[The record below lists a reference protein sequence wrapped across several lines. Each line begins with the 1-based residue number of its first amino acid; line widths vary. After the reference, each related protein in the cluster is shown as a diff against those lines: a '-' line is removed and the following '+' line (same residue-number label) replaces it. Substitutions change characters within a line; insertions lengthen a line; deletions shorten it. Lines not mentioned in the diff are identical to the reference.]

1 MRTTLIAL
9 ALIGSLICAVAD
21 LCGLGDGV
29 AFGRLQTVGLF
40 AGLVIAILLPQLR
53 LRDRRHHDEALPG
66 TLGPDRRMRAE
77 RRHAA

>member
-9 ALIGSLICAVAD
+9 ALIGSLLCATAD
-21 LCGLGDGV
+21 LTGLGDGI

-40 AGLVIAILLPQLR
+40 AGLVVAMLLPQLR
-53 LRDRRHHDEALPG
+53 LRDRRQHDEPLPG

-77 RRHAA
+77 RRHPA